1 VNALTSPPAAEGYIN
16 VSEVTFGYGPGQTI
30 LDNISLAI
38 GQGQFTAVIGP
49 SGCGKSTLL
58 RLLAGLV
65 RPNEGQISVS
75 GRPVAGPGLDRA
87 VVFQDYS
94 LFPWMTCL
102 ENIVLA
108 LEQAGLGRD
117 KNEKR
122 QIALEFLALV
132 GLAADGGKLPGELS
146 GGMRQRTA
154 IARALAMNSPIL
166 LMDEPFGAL
175 DEITRARQQDL
186 LLELWQSGSGVRQ
199 AGKTVFFVTHDVEEA
214 VILGDRVI
222 VMGTRPGRI
231 VRDIPISLPRPRTRT
246 GSLKHPDFPVLRDRL
261 LGELNLVVDEQLLPA
276 SEGGASI

>member
-1 VNALTSPPAAEGYIN
+1 MPCPRLTVEN
-16 VSEVTFGYGPGQTI
+16 VTFAYDANQIVLKDINLSIETGE
-30 LDNISLAI
+30 
-38 GQGQFTAVIGP
+38 FVAVIGP

-58 RLLAGLV
+58 RLLAGLAL
-65 RPNEGQISVS
+65 PTLGQLTVS
-75 GRPVAGPGLDRA
+75 GQAITGPGLDRA

-108 LEQAGLGRD
+108 LERAGIGETKVRRR
-117 KNEKR
+117 EV
-122 QIALEFLALV
+122 ALDFLALV
-132 GLAADGGKLPGELS
+132 GLAEDGDKLPGELS

-154 IARALAMNSPIL
+154 IARALAINAPVL

-186 LLELWQSGSGVRQ
+186 LLDLWPSGQEKG
-199 AGKTVFFVTHDVEEA
+199 GKTIFFVTHDVEEA

-231 VRDIPISLPRPRTRT
+231 VREVPVDLPRPRSRMS
-246 GSLKHPDFPVLRDRL
+246 SLRHKNFTVFRDL
-261 LGELNLVVDEQLLPA
+261 LLNELNLVVDDRLAPGVEA
-276 SEGGASI
+276 GEAI